1 MNSDDKFSLG
11 WRKCYF
17 YFREFISESGSSL
30 NSQEIVGVRLL
41 SVVIVFE
48 LS

>member
-1 MNSDDKFSLG
+1 MLLLFSG
-11 WRKCYF
+11 K
-17 YFREFISESGSSL
+17 FISESGSSL
-30 NSQEIVGVRLL
+30 NSQEIVGVHLL